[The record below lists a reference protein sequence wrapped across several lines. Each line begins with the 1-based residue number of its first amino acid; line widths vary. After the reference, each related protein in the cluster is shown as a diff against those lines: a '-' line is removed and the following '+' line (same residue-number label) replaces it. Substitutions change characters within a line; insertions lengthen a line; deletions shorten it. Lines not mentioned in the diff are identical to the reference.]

1 MHVSLCRPQ
10 IGVSASLLN
19 RTRRCGPHRK
29 VRTET
34 VTKNVD
40 APERE
45 LRRPRGMI
53 DVVADH
59 LFIHRVSLP
68 INITV

>member
-1 MHVSLCRPQ
+1 MRRERVS
-10 IGVSASLLN
+10 
-19 RTRRCGPHRK
+19 
-29 VRTET
+29 
-34 VTKNVD
+34 KNVD
-40 APERE
+40 PPVFRG
-45 LRRPRGMI
+45 PGGMI